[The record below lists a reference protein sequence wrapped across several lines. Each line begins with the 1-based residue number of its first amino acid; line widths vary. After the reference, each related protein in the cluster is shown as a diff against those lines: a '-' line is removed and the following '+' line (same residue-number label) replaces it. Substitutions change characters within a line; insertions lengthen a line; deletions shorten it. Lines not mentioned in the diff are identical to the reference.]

1 MAAPHSRTQGTGV
14 VTTKRVRGDNDAK
27 DFVQLPRAVIAEVA
41 RLCREAPAGPVSTL
55 HTIAEMIGPW
65 NS

>member
-1 MAAPHSRTQGTGV
+1 M
-14 VTTKRVRGDNDAK
+14 TTKRVRGDNDAK